1 MVSKEE
7 IEHVAKLMRI
17 EIDDHLVHIDRVQ
30 KMIAYFDILDK
41 ANVESEE
48 LIVREQTLDNLRED
62 KYIPYEEK
70 LIEKLKNYK
79 DSYVRAPKM
88 VWFGP
93 GNFCFKVYWEY

>member
-17 EIDDHLVHIDRVQ
+17 EIDDHMVHIDRVQ

-48 LIVREQTLDNLRED
+48 LVVMEQTIDSLRDD
-62 KYIPYEEK
+62 KFIPYDEK
-70 LIEKLKNYK
+70 LIENLKNYK
-79 DSYVRAPKM
+79 GAYIRAPKLI
-88 VWFGP
+88 WFDSWDIYS
-93 GNFCFKVYWEY
+93 KVYRGN

>member
-17 EIDDHLVHIDRVQ
+17 EVDDHVVHIDRVQ
-30 KMIAYFDILDK
+30 KMIDYFDILDK

-70 LIEKLKNYK
+70 LIDHLKNYK
-79 DSYVRAPKM
+79 GSYVKAPKM
-88 VWFGP
+88 V
-93 GNFCFKVYWEY
+93 

>member
-17 EIDDHLVHIDRVQ
+17 EIDDHVVHIDRIQ

-48 LIVREQTLDNLRED
+48 LIVREQTIDALRED
-62 KYIPYEEK
+62 KYIPYAGK
-70 LIEKLKNYK
+70 PIDNLKNYK
-79 DSYVRAPKM
+79 GFYVRAPKL
-88 VWFGP
+88 V
-93 GNFCFKVYWEY
+93 

>member
-17 EIDDHLVHIDRVQ
+17 EVDDHVVHIDRVQ
-30 KMIAYFDILDK
+30 KMIDYFDILDK

-70 LIEKLKNYK
+70 LIEHLKNYK
-79 DSYVRAPKM
+79 GSYVKAPKM
-88 VWFGP
+88 V
-93 GNFCFKVYWEY
+93 

>member
-7 IEHVAKLMRI
+7 IERVAKLMRI
-17 EIDDHLVHIDRVQ
+17 EIDDHVIHIDRVQ

-70 LIEKLKNYK
+70 LIENLKNYK

-88 VWFGP
+88 V
-93 GNFCFKVYWEY
+93 

>member
-17 EIDDHLVHIDRVQ
+17 EIDDHVVHIDRIQ

-48 LIVREQTLDNLRED
+48 LVVREQTIYALRED
-62 KYIPYEEK
+62 KYNPYDGK
-70 LIEKLKNYK
+70 LIENLKNYK
-79 DSYVRAPKM
+79 GSYIRSPKLI
-88 VWFGP
+88 
-93 GNFCFKVYWEY
+93 

>member
-17 EIDDHLVHIDRVQ
+17 EIDDHKVHVDRVQ

-48 LIVREQTLDNLRED
+48 LTVNEQTVDNLRED
-62 KYIPYEEK
+62 VHIPYENK
-70 LIEKLKNYK
+70 LIKNLKNYK

-88 VWFGP
+88 V
-93 GNFCFKVYWEY
+93 